1 MEKITI
7 ICLIYRSIEFC
18 DWVWYSAHKYT
29 EELKNGEAKFLFVLN
44 DGTEELKNH
53 LIENNY
59 PFIEIN
65 NKIKSEEELFKIGIG
80 WPEYLHRVYKAW
92 NYGIKESDTEI
103 VCLIN
108 SDMFFSPKWLTNL
121 LNKLNEETVVSSK
134 LVEPLNKYGI
144 FRNQITGS
152 MAYRGEFG
160 SSLSSFNEEAFINFS
175 LNNSK
180 DVIEPGGAFMPL
192 LMYKKQAELVN
203 YYPEGNLCG
212 NNFNQIIEYGDENFI
227 KKLNKEGIQFI
238 TTLDSI
244 VYHLKEGEMD
254 LKL

>member
-1 MEKITI
+1 MEKVTI
-7 ICLIYRSIEFC
+7 VCLIYKSIEFC

-29 EELKNGEAKFLFVLN
+29 EELNNGIAKFLFVLN
-44 DGTEELKNH
+44 DGTEELRNH
-53 LIENNY
+53 LIVKEY

-65 NKIKSEEELFKIGIG
+65 NEIKSEEELVRMGIG

-92 NYGIKESDTEI
+92 NFGIRQCETEI

-121 LNKLNEETVVSSK
+121 MNRLDGKTVVSSK
-134 LVEPLNKYGI
+134 LVEPSNRHPI
-144 FRNQITGS
+144 FRNPITGS
-152 MAYRGEFG
+152 VAYHCEFG
-160 SSLSSFNEEAFINFS
+160 NSLSNFNEDEFISFVA
-175 LNNSK
+175 NNIK
-180 DVIEPGGAFMPL
+180 HDVEPGGAFMPL

-212 NNFNQIIEYGDENFI
+212 NNFNHIIEYGDANFI
-227 KKLNKEGIQFI
+227 RKLDNAGIKFI
-238 TTLDSI
+238 TALDSI

-254 LKL
+254 LKI